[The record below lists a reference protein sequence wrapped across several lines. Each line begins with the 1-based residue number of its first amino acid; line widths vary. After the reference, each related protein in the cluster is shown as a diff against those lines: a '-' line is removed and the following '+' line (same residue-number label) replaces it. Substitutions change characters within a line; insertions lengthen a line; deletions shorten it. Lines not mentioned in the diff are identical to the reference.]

1 MKNRSPDNR
10 SPHFLLCDYFNSMGK
25 PIERIYIATDARDDA
40 ADRLRQALRDH
51 RLDLLLDVMKAEA
64 NISSAMTNFDD
75 AALAL
80 NALLN
85 EVAEKRVRLADARQI
100 ASISVNFLK
109 AVSIAD
115 VMPALENNFGGH
127 AASWVRGIFR
137 HLNLGTPYIH

>member
-1 MKNRSPDNR
+1 MHSGDN
-10 SPHFLLCDYFNSMGK
+10 FLLCDYFNSNGK
-25 PIERIYIATDARDDA
+25 RVDRIYIATDEGCDA
-40 ADRLRQALRDH
+40 AAQLREALRVQS
-51 RLDLLLDVMKAEA
+51 LGLLHDVMKAEA
-64 NISSAMTNFDD
+64 SISGATTTPDD

-85 EVAEKRVRLADARQI
+85 EIVEKRVRLADARQI
-100 ASISVNFLK
+100 TSISVNFLK

>member
-1 MKNRSPDNR
+1 MRSDDN
-10 SPHFLLCDYFNSMGK
+10 FILCDYFNLHGRR
-25 PIERIYIATDARDDA
+25 IERIYIATDEGDDA

-64 NISSAMTNFDD
+64 NILSAMTNLDD

-85 EVAEKRVRLADARQI
+85 EVAEERVRLADARQI
-100 ASISVNFLK
+100 AAISVNFRK
-109 AVSIAD
+109 AVTI
-115 VMPALENNFGGH
+115 METLPALEINFGGN
-127 AASWVRGIFR
+127 ASSWVRGIFR